1 MKGRTDVLDLAFPI
15 YLLTPSLF
23 FSPCLL
29 FVLLSF
35 FAAYLTLF
43 PHERPFSILHPTTIL
58 GRIVG
63 DPSLE
68 NTIRKDVTI
77 SPAVYTY

>member
-1 MKGRTDVLDLAFPI
+1 MEQIFIDLAFPI

-23 FSPCLL
+23 FFSPCLL

-35 FAAYLTLF
+35 FTAYSILS
-43 PHERPFSILHPTTIL
+43 PHRRPFFILHPTTIL